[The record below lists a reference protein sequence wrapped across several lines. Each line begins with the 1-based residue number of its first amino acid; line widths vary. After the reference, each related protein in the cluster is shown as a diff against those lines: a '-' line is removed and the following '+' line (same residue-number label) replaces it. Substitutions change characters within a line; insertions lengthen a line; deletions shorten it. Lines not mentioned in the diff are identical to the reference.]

1 MRRFFLTQQE
11 LNSGEFGG
19 DEFSHMRKVLR
30 MQEGDQF
37 IAITG
42 DQYDYICEI
51 KKINKDTAEF
61 QVLNKEVNV
70 ANPKINI
77 TIVQALCKSDK
88 LELIT
93 QKATEIGAT
102 TLVPIYLKNCDV
114 KQNTGKLSRL
124 QKIAISA
131 SKQCKRS
138 TILNI
143 DDCITINELANR
155 LKDFDMIIFANERE
169 QERSIFDTISKV
181 ESPNNIAVII
191 GPEGGFTDEEIDKI
205 INMGA
210 TSVSFG
216 KRILR
221 TETAGLYAISV
232 LVDYY
237 KV

>member
-1 MRRFFLTQQE
+1 MRRFFLSQQE
-11 LNSGEFGG
+11 LNSGVFGG
-19 DEFSHMRKVLR
+19 DEFNHMRKVLR

-42 DQYDYICEI
+42 DQYDYLCKI
-51 KKINKDTAEF
+51 KKLNKDTAEF
-61 QVLNKEVNV
+61 QVITKEVNV

-88 LELIT
+88 LEFIT

-143 DDCITINELANR
+143 EDCITINELNDK
-155 LKDFDMIIFANERE
+155 LKDYDMTIFANERE
-169 QERSIFDTISKV
+169 RERGVFDTILKV
-181 ESPNNIAVII
+181 DKPNKIAVII
-191 GPEGGFTDEEIDKI
+191 GPEGGFTDEEINKI
-205 INMGA
+205 IDMGA
-210 TSVSFG
+210 ISVSFG

-221 TETAGLYAISV
+221 TETAGLYAISI
-232 LVDYY
+232 LADYY

>member
-1 MRRFFLTQQE
+1 MRRFFLSQQE
-11 LNSGEFGG
+11 LNSGVFGG
-19 DEFSHMRKVLR
+19 DEFNHMRKVLR

-42 DQYDYICEI
+42 DQYDYLCKI
-51 KKINKDTAEF
+51 KKLNKDAAEF
-61 QVLNKEVNV
+61 QVVTKEVNV

-88 LELIT
+88 LEFIT
-93 QKATEIGAT
+93 QKTTEIGAT

-138 TILNI
+138 AILNI
-143 DDCITINELANR
+143 EDCITINELNDK
-155 LKDFDMIIFANERE
+155 LKDYDMTIFANERE
-169 QERSIFDTISKV
+169 RERSVFDAILKV
-181 ESPNNIAVII
+181 DKPKKIAVII
-191 GPEGGFTDEEIDKI
+191 GPEGGFTDEEINKI
-205 INMGA
+205 IDMDA
-210 TSVSFG
+210 ISVSFG

-221 TETAGLYAISV
+221 TETAGLYAISI
-232 LVDYY
+232 LADYY

>member
-19 DEFSHMRKVLR
+19 DEFGHMRKVLR
-30 MQEGDQF
+30 MQEGDRF

-61 QVLNKEVNV
+61 QVINKEVNV

-143 DDCITINELANR
+143 EDCITINELNDK
-155 LKDFDMIIFANERE
+155 LKDYDMTIFANERE
-169 QERSIFDTISKV
+169 RERGVFDTILKV
-181 ESPNNIAVII
+181 DKPNKIAVII
-191 GPEGGFTDEEIDKI
+191 GPEGGFTDEEINKI
-205 INMGA
+205 IDMGA
-210 TSVSFG
+210 ISVSFG

-221 TETAGLYAISV
+221 TETAGLYAISI
-232 LVDYY
+232 LADYY